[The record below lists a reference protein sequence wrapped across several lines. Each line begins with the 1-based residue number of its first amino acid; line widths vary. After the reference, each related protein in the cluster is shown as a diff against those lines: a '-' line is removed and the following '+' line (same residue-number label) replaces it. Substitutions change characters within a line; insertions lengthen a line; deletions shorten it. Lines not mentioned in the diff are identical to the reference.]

1 MEIDEYILALHR
13 FYLNKPRAALE
24 TLRKFGDAETAFR
37 HDRQLRYSDDLKR
50 DVAKDIAWLNQPDC
64 YLLKREAFPD
74 NLLSIFDPP
83 NLLFAKGLPGVL
95 KTPAHRVAIVG
106 ARKASNYGRQQAT
119 NIAERLSRS
128 GITVVSGLAMGIDAA
143 SHEGALLGPG
153 PTIAVLGTGCDQI
166 YPRRNWRLAERI
178 CSAGL
183 ILSEY
188 PPGTRAFPSHFP
200 RRNRIVT
207 GLCEATVVI
216 EAAQK
221 SGSLISAR
229 LAASEGREVMAL
241 PGLVTNAGAKGCHQL
256 IRDGATLIESGADI
270 QRELGLEG
278 TPGLQLAGEDMLL
291 RPELRQLL
299 ACVEREPQTID
310 TLMTRVEL
318 SIEEL
323 TVSLISLEVQGL
335 ITSDGGYYLATGRYD
350 LS

>member
-1 MEIDEYILALHR
+1 
-13 FYLNKPRAALE
+13 
-24 TLRKFGDAETAFR
+24 
-37 HDRQLRYSDDLKR
+37 
-50 DVAKDIAWLNQPDC
+50 
-64 YLLKREAFPD
+64 
-74 NLLSIFDPP
+74 
-83 NLLFAKGLPGVL
+83 
-95 KTPAHRVAIVG
+95 
-106 ARKASNYGRQQAT
+106 
-119 NIAERLSRS
+119 
-128 GITVVSGLAMGIDAA
+128 
-143 SHEGALLGPG
+143 
-153 PTIAVLGTGCDQI
+153 VLGTGCDQI